1 MDFRNPS
8 VFWNHVRTT
17 FGRSLY
23 GILQTV
29 QLSVF
34 SAFDEDGDGFLN
46 LEQVYQA
53 IHSLGKVWPMKDI
66 REALPKDCKEVDF
79 PGKILLLK
87 NRRLESERSETGRS
101 KWSWL
106 WSVEFLDFLAVM
118 AQDLAS
124 DFNSEKDT
132 DSIRG
137 IFDFYDAFDRGYI
150 THQQL
155 RYDQV
160 NSLMSH
166 RSCDVW
172 TYVFIQEIRER
183 NRSMSL
189 IIRDL
194 KTGSNRPVSPETVI
208 VSWLNYPNLIL
219 VLIPLKAIQTLP
231 NNLTRTVLADH
242 DLRKTL
248 NLPPLELPWKWA
260 KDWMKLKSPNS

>member
-1 MDFRNPS
+1 M
-8 VFWNHVRTT
+8 VFVLDQIRVQFCIWFNWFQKPVCVLKSCSNNLVSGRFSDPYFQHLTKMAMVSLTLNKSTKRFIHLERFGQWRISGRLYQKIVKRST
-17 FGRSLY
+17 FQVKYYCSKVDDSKVNNSKR
-23 GILQTV
+23 
-29 QLSVF
+29 LS
-34 SAFDEDGDGFLN
+34 N
-46 LEQVYQA
+46 
-53 IHSLGKVWPMKDI
+53 
-66 REALPKDCKEVDF
+66 
-79 PGKILLLK
+79 
-87 NRRLESERSETGRS
+87 
-101 KWSWL
+101 WSRL

-194 KTGSNRPVSPETVI
+194 KTGSNRPVSLGTVI
-208 VSWLNYPNLIL
+208 VSGLNYSN
-219 VLIPLKAIQTLP
+219 QTV
-231 NNLTRTVLADH
+231 RADH
-242 DLRKTL
+242 DLRKPL
-248 NLPPLELPWKWA
+248 NLRPLELPWKWA